1 MTEVNARHSANLYGS
16 DVWVLGLQCPGLN
29 PSPATS
35 QLGDSGQGLGK
46 ESSSTSQRTNVRMK
60 RVPFVLAFITNQSY
74 ALSSLPVG
82 SALVGDPSPHFFE
95 PRVYKSGLICRTEIS
110 VPTG

>member
-16 DVWVLGLQCPGLN
+16 DVWVLGPQCPGLN

-46 ESSSTSQRTNVRMK
+46 ESSSIRHLAEDMLYSRKVTERNTKEKWSQ
-60 RVPFVLAFITNQSY
+60 
-74 ALSSLPVG
+74 
-82 SALVGDPSPHFFE
+82 E
-95 PRVYKSGLICRTEIS
+95 TEDC
-110 VPTG
+110 